1 MYIAASIAYA
11 WGEISYNFFYCTLI
25 CILRLWLYAQ
35 PQLKWNDTKN
45 TRNCLSLDTVYIFH
59 DSNYM
64 SSLWVPALPYFG
76 ITQIN
81 RHNYLTAIA
90 FDLWL
95 VNQLYYFIFSF
106 VGLNPFWSI
115 YIILFGANFPPF
127 LYNHFRAHSKH
138 YQIQILGIKSQYS
151 DISICVSLFW
161 LFIHISLLCKKYFYL

>member
-1 MYIAASIAYA
+1 MSSPFLKISFRPHSDSLCSHFLTFPFTSIKIKTKMCIVASITYA

-25 CILRLWLYAQ
+25 WILRLWLYAQ

-45 TRNCLSLDTVYIFH
+45 STRNCLSLDTVYIFH

-106 VGLNPFWSI
+106 VWLKSFLVYLYHSFWSK
-115 YIILFGANFPPF
+115 FSSFF
-127 LYNHFRAHSKH
+127 
-138 YQIQILGIKSQYS
+138 
-151 DISICVSLFW
+151 V
-161 LFIHISLLCKKYFYL
+161 